1 MPLRNIP
8 RRRAVRTALVLPVLP
23 AAAGLLGGCSDQPG
37 RRSGAPG
44 PSSPSPA
51 PGEIL
56 RERAVRDSG
65 ALLAHYDA
73 TIAVHPGLA
82 TRLRPLRA
90 EVARHVAA
98 FGPPAGR
105 GPVSSPSASA
115 SVPAAPSSSP
125 APSAPVSV
133 SVPPGEDAARA
144 ALAAAERTLAGE
156 RAGALLDAPPE
167 LARLLASVAACGAGH
182 VLLLK
187 EK

>member
-1 MPLRNIP
+1 MITGRGTVPLRNMP
-8 RRRAVRTALVLPVLP
+8 RRRAVRTALVLPALP
-23 AAAGLLGGCSDQPG
+23 AAAGLLGGCSDPPG

-44 PSSPSPA
+44 PSTPSPD

-56 RERAVRDSG
+56 RERAAHDSG
-65 ALLAHYDA
+65 ALLARYDA
-73 TIAVHPGLA
+73 TIAAHPRLA

-98 FGPPAGR
+98 FGPAAPR
-105 GPVSSPSASA
+105 RSPSPSPSAS
-115 SVPAAPSSSP
+115 
-125 APSAPVSV
+125 V
-133 SVPPGEDAARA
+133 SVPSAESA
-144 ALAAAERTLAGE
+144 ALAALATEERTLAGE
-156 RAGALLDAPPE
+156 RAAALLDAPPE

>member
-1 MPLRNIP
+1 MP

-23 AAAGLLGGCSDQPG
+23 ATAGLLGGCSDRQG
-37 RRSGAPG
+37 HRSGAPG
-44 PSSPSPA
+44 PSSPSPD

-56 RERAVRDSG
+56 RERSARDSG
-65 ALLAHYDA
+65 ALLARYDA
-73 TIAVHPGLA
+73 TIAAHPRLA

-98 FGPPAGR
+98 FGPPTRR
-105 GPVSSPSASA
+105 GPVA
-115 SVPAAPSSSP
+115 SP
-125 APSAPVSV
+125 APSPSV
-133 SVPPGEDAARA
+133 SVPPHEGA
-144 ALAAAERTLAGE
+144 ALAALAGAERALAGE

-187 EK
+187 EN